1 MSDLFASTVSMLY
14 FEPTMPLYS
23 SSSHQCAMSDN
34 IATKHYHGVSL
45 AELVV
50 SLMLMWDTKEM
61 LKNVGA
67 SLIIQIA
74 L

>member
-34 IATKHYHGVSL
+34 VATKDYHGVIL
-45 AELVV
+45 AKSVV
-50 SLMLMWDTKEM
+50 SLML
-61 LKNVGA
+61 VGY
-67 SLIIQIA
+67 
-74 L
+74 